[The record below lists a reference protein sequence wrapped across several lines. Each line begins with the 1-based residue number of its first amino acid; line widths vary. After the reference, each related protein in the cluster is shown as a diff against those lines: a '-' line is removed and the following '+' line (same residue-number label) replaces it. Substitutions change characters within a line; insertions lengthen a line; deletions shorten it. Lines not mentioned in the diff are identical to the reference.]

1 MAGSTFGSWAKD
13 FLGLARDEDMYEHEL
28 DEWEQAP
35 APAPAAQKPE
45 PVSRVREEEPAPE
58 RPRPATVIPINRNAP
73 APVPTPAASN
83 MSEILTVRAKAFND
97 AHEIGTSFRDGVP
110 VVIDTSEM
118 SDGDARRL
126 IDFVSGCALALEGK
140 LDRVTNRVFI
150 LSPKH
155 INVHREDKRSQA
167 EHSGSFFA

>member
-35 APAPAAQKPE
+35 APAAQKPE
-45 PVSRVREEEPAPE
+45 PVSPAREEQAPE

-118 SDGDARRL
+118 TDGDARRL

-155 INVHREDKRSQA
+155 INVHREDKRAQA
-167 EHSGSFFA
+167 EPSDSFFA